1 MTKELSIEKIKKKLI
16 DKISNNSDIL
26 EVFRKREYSKYKDKY
41 IKEYGDSYIKDN
53 YIFDHH
59 VSDLAD
65 YISVEVDENEYSV
78 YGNSKKEIRK
88 SYKVSILVTLTDT
101 SELDRVSVLLGDISS
116 GSRENV
122 TVTEIISIADMQD
135 KRKAGYTYMFNFRI
149 ITTADGNQ
157 IIDRN
162 LKTPY
167 EALTPTQM
175 MEYMEMDNSLAFMDR
190 MERKAREKAEHMRR
204 AARNPFYRLVLEYK

>member
-1 MTKELSIEKIKKKLI
+1 MNTI
-16 DKISNNSDIL
+16 SDIL
-26 EVFRKREYSKYKDKY
+26 MDIDR
-41 IKEYGDSYIKDN
+41 GC
-53 YIFDHH
+53 
-59 VSDLAD
+59 LANNMIED
-65 YISVEVDENEYSV
+65 CFTYRIVYFVNRVGHIHSVW
-78 YGNSKKEIRK
+78 K
-88 SYKVSILVTLTDT
+88 S
-101 SELDRVSVLLGDISS
+101 ISS

-122 TVTEIISIADMQD
+122 TVIEIVSIADMQD

-149 ITTADGNQ
+149 INTADGNQ

-204 AARNPFYRLVLEYK
+204 VARNPFYRLACMVGLM